1 MREAWNALKKCCL
14 LGVEVQVFSLKK
26 KIGFSIN
33 IGLNHYTVAILAQ

>member
-1 MREAWNALKKCCL
+1 MHLKNVAYWVWKSK
-14 LGVEVQVFSLKK
+14 FSVKK